1 MPLRYVL
8 MNNPPNGVYRV
19 HPGTAADGRR
29 GIWRFCDRRF
39 GEGLEQ
45 EVFGDFAS
53 GIELI

>member
-1 MPLRYVL
+1 

-19 HPGTAADGRR
+19 HPGTAADGRW

-45 EVFGDFAS
+45 GVFGNFAS
-53 GIELI
+53 GVELI